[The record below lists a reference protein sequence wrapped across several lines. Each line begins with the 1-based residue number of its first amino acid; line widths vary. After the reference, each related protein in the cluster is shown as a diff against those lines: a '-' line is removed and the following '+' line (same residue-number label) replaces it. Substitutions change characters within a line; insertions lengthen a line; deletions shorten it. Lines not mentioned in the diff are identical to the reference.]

1 MGLVGQAE
9 ELDLHPESDGILKG
23 SKKKGDLASRFTI

>member
-9 ELDLHPESDGILKG
+9 DLDLHPESDRILKG
-23 SKKKGDLASRFTI
+23 SKKKGDLTNRFTI

>member
-9 ELDLHPESDGILKG
+9 ELDLHPESGGILKG

>member
-9 ELDLHPESDGILKG
+9 ELDLHPESGGTLKG
-23 SKKKGDLASRFTI
+23 SKKKGNLTSRFTI